1 MYCVISN
8 VYCSM
13 VSVYSTLCPLT
24 IYSVQSAVSSAI
36 THHSTSTKWLTSHLY
51 ILYIYWGW
59 CVVPS
64 LSDWSVVNNKWRR
77 QEQWIWYVNHLMP
90 NMQWCRETIWKKSK
104 RKVHFFFEFVPNLLI
119 HNFFLLHL
127 LLPLLCFCL
136 NQSSISPTPPLLLLV
151 FFSSLCVGEQH
162 WVTKRTHRVLFISTR
177 TEKTTLPIVS

>member
-1 MYCVISN
+1 
-8 VYCSM
+8 M

-59 CVVPS
+59 SVVPS

-136 NQSSISPTPPLLLLV
+136 NQSSISHPPPPLLLLV